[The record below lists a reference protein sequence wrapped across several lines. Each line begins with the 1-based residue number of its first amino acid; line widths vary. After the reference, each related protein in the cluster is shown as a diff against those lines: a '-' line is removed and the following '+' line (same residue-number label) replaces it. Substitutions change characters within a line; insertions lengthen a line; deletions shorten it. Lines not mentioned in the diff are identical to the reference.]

1 MKKSL
6 LIGCLL
12 ACQMLQAQTTEM
24 RQYVDQ
30 LMSKM
35 TLEEK
40 LGQLNLVPASD
51 EIVTGGAVDTQV
63 GQRIAS

>member
-1 MKKSL
+1 MRKNIL
-6 LIGCLL
+6 LCCLL

-30 LMSKM
+30 LLAKM

-51 EIVTGGAVDTQV
+51 EIVTGG
-63 GQRIAS
+63 R